1 MNPNP
6 TSHGK
11 CPCGNPHHWTIQ
23 RLKSNLKPMNAYPWD
38 HTLLGARRSF
48 DWAPSSRAKA
58 LELREF
64 LNSWTCRI
72 ALNDESTELFV
83 QSFTEWFNKVEGLLN
98 SFPPIGQLT
107 DEQIEQLADIYWD
120 LARRPAAVRRDGVLR
135 TFGPTAAAKA
145 MMFFFG
151 ETCPAWDAQ
160 IRRRRTNGFGDR
172 ASYVRYLKWARSQ
185 AQCLEAQHAA
195 LPDAPGTVAD
205 YLRGKDASLA
215 FIIDTAGYLAW

>member
-23 RLKSNLKPMNAYPWD
+23 QLKSNLKPMNAYPWD

-120 LARRPAAVRRDGVLR
+120 L
-135 TFGPTAAAKA
+135 
-145 MMFFFG
+145 
-151 ETCPAWDAQ
+151 
-160 IRRRRTNGFGDR
+160 
-172 ASYVRYLKWARSQ
+172 
-185 AQCLEAQHAA
+185 
-195 LPDAPGTVAD
+195 
-205 YLRGKDASLA
+205 SL
-215 FIIDTAGYLAW
+215 IHI

>member
-1 MNPNP
+1 VTSGGRARGPITTYALGHSDAAIVRFVARLWPQGLTVKDLTNP
-6 TSHGK
+6 
-11 CPCGNPHHWTIQ
+11 
-23 RLKSNLKPMNAYPWD
+23 
-38 HTLLGARRSF
+38 RRRM
-48 DWAPSSRAKA
+48 DD
-58 LELREF
+58 
-64 LNSWTCRI
+64 N
-72 ALNDESTELFV
+72 
-83 QSFTEWFNKVEGLLN
+83 WFNEVEGLLN
-98 SFPPIGQLT
+98 SFLPIGQLT

-185 AQCLEAQHAA
+185 AQCLEAQHAG

-215 FIIDTAGYLAW
+215 FIIDTAGYLAL